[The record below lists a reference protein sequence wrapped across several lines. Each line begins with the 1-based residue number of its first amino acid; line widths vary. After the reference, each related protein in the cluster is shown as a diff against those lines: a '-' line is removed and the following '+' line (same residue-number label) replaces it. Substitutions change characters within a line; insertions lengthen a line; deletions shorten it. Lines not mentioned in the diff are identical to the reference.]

1 MDHVRAEGIDFL
13 KGGHGEETAPSAR
26 AYGTIRIHSL
36 GRPPQLLNSFSRS
49 AATTSR
55 AHGTIRIH
63 SLGRPPQ
70 LLNSHAQS
78 TIVSNAFLGW
88 IRGGGGVVRFR
99 HKF

>member
-70 LLNSHAQS
+70 LLNSFSRSATTTSQFACS
-78 TIVSNAFLGW
+78 
-88 IRGGGGVVRFR
+88 
-99 HKF
+99 KYDCK